1 MSVRIMLKHELRP
14 SSLTCSRMVRE
25 PGCHFAFLREG
36 GGGGWLWSFFPLA
49 AQSPSGFEAVSQ
61 FQTNPKGRLKAS
73 SSLSVLSLL
82 ANPLQRSYNACSPS
96 NLRSTILFT
105 RCKQCIPPAAATEAV
120 PASAL
125 FALWGWL
132 LAQPRRGSSAASS
145 KHITVQTTAQRRAFS
160 FSEISPAPPRAQ
172 RLGAA
177 PALQPADFIWAL
189 CWCQGKRGDMEVPA
203 HPAQPSGSWAAP

>member
-14 SSLTCSRMVRE
+14 SSLTCSSMARE

-36 GGGGWLWSFFPLA
+36 GGGGWLWFFFPLA

-105 RCKQCIPPAAATEAV
+105 RCKHCIPP
-120 PASAL
+120 
-125 FALWGWL
+125 
-132 LAQPRRGSSAASS
+132 RCCHRGCSS
-145 KHITVQTTAQRRAFS
+145 KRFVCPLGVAPCTTTPWFLSSEQQTHHCADDS
-160 FSEISPAPPRAQ
+160 SEEGFQFLRNLS
-172 RLGAA
+172 
-177 PALQPADFIWAL
+177 
-189 CWCQGKRGDMEVPA
+189 CT
-203 HPAQPSGSWAAP
+203 S